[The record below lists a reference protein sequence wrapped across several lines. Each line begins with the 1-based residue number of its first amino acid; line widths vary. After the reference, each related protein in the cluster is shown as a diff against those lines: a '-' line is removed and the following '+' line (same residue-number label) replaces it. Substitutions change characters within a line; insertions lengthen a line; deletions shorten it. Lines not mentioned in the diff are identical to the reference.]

1 MPTLIHRFDTP
12 ASTQNWQPINDGVM
26 GGVSVSRM
34 RFDLAGHAVFE
45 GEVSL
50 ENNGGF
56 ASVRAS
62 GLDLGC
68 VDTVAYLLTVWGDGH
83 TYKLN
88 CRTDSGFDGVN
99 YQAVFTP
106 PPGLW
111 TQTVLPVPVFEP
123 SFRGRLVQGAPA
135 LQPQAVSQVG
145 LMISD
150 KQAGAFRLMIKTL
163 EAIPTLTSASGPLP
177 RMP

>member
-1 MPTLIHRFDTP
+1 MSSLIHRFDTP
-12 ASTQNWQPINDGVM
+12 ASTQNWLPINDGVM

-34 RFDLAGHAVFE
+34 RFDMAGHAVFE
-45 GEVSL
+45 GKVSL

-62 GLDLGC
+62 ELELGC
-68 VDTVAYLLTVWGDGH
+68 ADTVGYVLTVWGDGH

-88 CRTDSGFDGVN
+88 LRTDSGFDGVN

-106 PPGLW
+106 VPGLW
-111 TQTVLPVPVFEP
+111 TQTVLPLAAFEP
-123 SFRGRLVQGAPA
+123 SFRGRIVQGAPP
-135 LQPQAVSQVG
+135 LQPERVRQVG

-150 KQAGAFRLMIKTL
+150 KQAGEFRLMVKTID
-163 EAIPTLTSASGPLP
+163 AFATLTFAS
-177 RMP
+177 